1 MKAKPHLAFDLVKLE
16 FFIFATQIESRCLSL
31 HPHVWLWHNKI
42 QTESFQSHSLRLVKH
57 KVIYLLSLRP
67 CFESLFLFLVLTVQL
82 FLQWH
87 LQCIIHFSHRSL
99 GLLSP
104 TNLKCAF

>member
-16 FFIFATQIESRCLSL
+16 FFIFATQIESHCLSL

-42 QTESFQSHSLRLVKH
+42 QTESFQAHSLRLVKH

-87 LQCIIHFSHRSL
+87 LRV
-99 GLLSP
+99 
-104 TNLKCAF
+104 